1 MLIATGIKSLPA
13 LIGFWL
19 ALFVAAV
26 TLHEFW
32 RGSRARHKRTGESY
46 PLALW
51 RLVGRNRPRYGGY
64 VIHIGV
70 VLMAFGIIGIEL
82 FQNETQGTLT
92 QGEKINIGEYSLTYE
107 SLSIFDTND
116 GRNVARAVLSVEE
129 NGKYVGEL
137 FPRRDY
143 FFESQQPMTIP
154 GVKSTWE
161 DDLYVILVDWQPI
174 TSQSATFKI
183 YRNPLVNFMWL
194 GGIIFILGTL
204 IAAWP
209 TKEIETVRTRERN
222 EVLVGARG

>member
-1 MLIATGIKSLPA
+1 M
-13 LIGFWL
+13 
-19 ALFVAAV
+19 
-26 TLHEFW
+26 
-32 RGSRARHKRTGESY
+32 
-46 PLALW
+46 
-51 RLVGRNRPRYGGY
+51 
-64 VIHIGV
+64 
-70 VLMAFGIIGIEL
+70 
-82 FQNETQGTLT
+82 
-92 QGEKINIGEYSLTYE
+92 GEYSLTYE

-174 TSQSATFKI
+174 TSQGATFKI

-209 TKEIETVRTRERN
+209 TKEIETVRSRERH
-222 EVLVGARG
+222 EILVGATG